1 MMKNVLEYKGY
12 FAKIEY
18 SAEDM
23 VLCGKIEGIRDLV
36 NFESSDPSQIEF
48 EFHSAVDD
56 YLELCEELGVS
67 PDKAYS
73 GTFNIRVNPEIHRT
87 AAMTAE
93 KRGLSLNQLVSQA
106 IEDYIDPQRFKPKV
120 YLLPNTSEILSVEI
134 DPYNYLPNKYNS
146 RSSVLFSN

>member
-12 FAKIEY
+12 FTKIEY

-23 VLCGKIEGIRDLV
+23 VLHGKIEGIRDLV
-36 NFESSDPSQIEF
+36 NFECSDPTRVMQEF
-48 EFHSAVDD
+48 QSAVDD
-56 YLELCEELGVS
+56 YLELCKDLGVS

-73 GTFNIRVNPEIHRT
+73 GTFNVRINPDIHRT

-106 IEDYIDPQRFKPKV
+106 IEDFVNPQRFKPTV
-120 YLLPNTSEILSVEI
+120 YLLPNSSEILSVEI
-134 DPYNYLPNKYNS
+134 DPYNYLPTNYSN

>member
-18 SAEDM
+18 SVDDM

-36 NFESSDPSQIEF
+36 NFESSDPAQIAH
-48 EFHSAVDD
+48 EFHCAVDD
-56 YLELCEELGVS
+56 YLELCAELGVS

-73 GTFNIRVNPEIHRT
+73 GTFNVRINPEIHRT

-106 IEDYIDPQRFKPKV
+106 IEDFVTPQRFKPTV
-120 YLLPNTSEILSVEI
+120 YLLPNTSEILSVQI
-134 DPYNYLPNKYNS
+134 APYNYLSTNYSN

>member
-18 SAEDM
+18 SADDM

-36 NFESSDPSQIEF
+36 NFESSDPSLIEF

-73 GTFNIRVNPEIHRT
+73 GTFNVRVKPETHRA

-106 IEDYIDPQRFKPKV
+106 IEDFVNPQRFKPTV

-134 DPYNYLPNKYNS
+134 DPYNYLPNNYSS

>member
-1 MMKNVLEYKGY
+1 MKNVLEYKGY

-23 VLCGKIEGIRDLV
+23 ILYGKIEGIRDLI
-36 NFESSDPSQIEF
+36 NFECSDPTQIEQ
-48 EFHSAVDD
+48 EFHNAVDD
-56 YLELCEELGVS
+56 YLELCEDLGVS
-67 PDKAYS
+67 PNKAYS
-73 GTFNIRVNPEIHRT
+73 GTFNVRINPEIHRT

-93 KRGLSLNQLVSQA
+93 KRGLSLNQLVAQA

-120 YLLPNTSEILSVEI
+120 YLLPNSSEILSVEI
-134 DPYNYLPNKYNS
+134 DPYNYLPKNYNS

>member
-18 SAEDM
+18 STDDM

-36 NFESSDPSQIEF
+36 NFESSDPSRIEV

-56 YLELCEELGVS
+56 YLELCKELGVS

-73 GTFNIRVNPEIHRT
+73 GTFNVRVNPEIHRA

-106 IEDYIDPQRFKPKV
+106 IEDFVNPQRFKPTV

-134 DPYNYLPNKYNS
+134 DPYNYLPSNYSN

>member
-18 SAEDM
+18 SADDM

-36 NFESSDPSQIEF
+36 NFESSDPSRIEF

-73 GTFNIRVNPEIHRT
+73 GTFNVRVNPETHRA

-93 KRGLSLNQLVSQA
+93 KRGISLNQLVSQA
-106 IEDYIDPQRFKPKV
+106 IDDFVNPQRFKPTV

-134 DPYNYLPNKYNS
+134 DPYNYLPNNYNS